1 MKVSYLKTENGFF
14 FTENLEK
21 LKVTLHPKLILSRR
35 GKPFGRKK
43 ALIYLDYKEKRIFWP
58 SKLVKIFKT

>member
-21 LKVTLHPKLILSRR
+21 LKVTLHPKLILNSLLA
-35 GKPFGRKK
+35 GK
-43 ALIYLDYKEKRIFWP
+43 
-58 SKLVKIFKT
+58 KL